1 PLASLC
7 LRLYETR
14 SRSVNPSCEVT
25 KLIEL
30 YGDRPS
36 SAYGSD
42 EPSSRVASVRIPSLV
57 DARQK
62 SRTVSRYWS
71 FHSTHGGGNSPTR
84 YPSGEAPHGSAT
96 SLTCRR
102 TGSWPM
108 VVSSAPFMSTWW
120 PVRVIADARSTR
132 KPSAYISVTQ

>member
-1 PLASLC
+1 MSSVSPSSPQFQDRLLSEPSRLCSPLASLC
-7 LRLYETR
+7 LRLYDTR

-30 YGDRPS
+30 YGERPS
-36 SAYGSD
+36 SAYRSE
-42 EPSSRVASVRIPSLV
+42 EPASRVASVRIPSLV

-84 YPSGEAPHGSAT
+84 
-96 SLTCRR
+96 
-102 TGSWPM
+102 
-108 VVSSAPFMSTWW
+108 
-120 PVRVIADARSTR
+120 
-132 KPSAYISVTQ
+132 